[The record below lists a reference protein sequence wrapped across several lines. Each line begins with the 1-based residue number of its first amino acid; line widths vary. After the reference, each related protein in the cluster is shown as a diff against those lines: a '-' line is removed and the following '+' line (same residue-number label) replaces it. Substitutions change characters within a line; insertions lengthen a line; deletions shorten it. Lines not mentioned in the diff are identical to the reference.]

1 MVEKLKSFF
10 LENKTLTQTVA
21 KNTAWLTIGTIF
33 SRTIRALLI
42 LYAARLLGTEG
53 YGVFSYAMSLAAFFG
68 IFSDIGLSSLLTRE
82 AVKQPEKIKAYLST
96 TFFLKLVILAFT
108 LFVALVFAPM
118 TVTIIEAKPL
128 IPFAVFLLFFDSFRS
143 FGFSITR
150 AQNKMEVEAVLS
162 ALTDT
167 IIVGISL
174 AVLFLNPSAWWL
186 SLAYAVGSCL
196 GTIVVFW
203 IIRKYLVG
211 ITENFDRSLV
221 KPILSSAWPF
231 AIMGMLGAFMINID
245 TIIIGWFSSAHELGL
260 YSAAQRVPLLL
271 YVLPTLLASSIFPI
285 FSRLVHNG
293 DTEKAIS
300 IMETSIKYVML
311 VALPLAIGGMILAK
325 PIIDLIFG
333 TAYEQAWPTLSLLM
347 FTILILFPG
356 TLISNA
362 IFAYDKQKS
371 FIFSTGV
378 GAGANVVLDLILIPI
393 LGIAGSAVATI
404 VAQSLVNTINLRTLK
419 KIIHFKLSGMGKM
432 FLASLGMGV
441 LVFFLNLKNVHVLP
455 NVFFGGLVYLIFL
468 ILLKEPILQKVWEK
482 INFNK
487 NEIPS

>member
-96 TFFLKLVILAFT
+96 TFFLKLVILTLT

-118 TVTIIEAKPL
+118 TVTIMEAKPL

-167 IIVGISL
+167 LIVGISL

-186 SLAYAVGSCL
+186 SLAYALGSAL
-196 GTIVVFW
+196 GTMVVFW
-203 IIRKYLVG
+203 VIRKYLVG
-211 ITENFDRSLV
+211 ITQNFDRFLV

-231 AIMGMLGAFMINID
+231 AIMGMLG
-245 TIIIGWFSSAHELGL
+245 
-260 YSAAQRVPLLL
+260 PL
-271 YVLPTLLASSIFPI
+271 
-285 FSRLVHNG
+285 
-293 DTEKAIS
+293 
-300 IMETSIKYVML
+300 
-311 VALPLAIGGMILAK
+311 
-325 PIIDLIFG
+325 
-333 TAYEQAWPTLSLLM
+333 
-347 FTILILFPG
+347 
-356 TLISNA
+356 
-362 IFAYDKQKS
+362 
-371 FIFSTGV
+371 
-378 GAGANVVLDLILIPI
+378 
-393 LGIAGSAVATI
+393 
-404 VAQSLVNTINLRTLK
+404 
-419 KIIHFKLSGMGKM
+419 
-432 FLASLGMGV
+432 
-441 LVFFLNLKNVHVLP
+441 
-455 NVFFGGLVYLIFL
+455 
-468 ILLKEPILQKVWEK
+468 
-482 INFNK
+482 
-487 NEIPS
+487 